1 MSGIVG
7 DARILVDHA
16 RVEAQN
22 HRFNYSEA
30 MTIEQITEAVSDL
43 AINFGEGY
51 EGQKRKPMARPY
63 GVALLIAGVD
73 ERGPQLYQT
82 DPSGTFL
89 QWQARAIGSGGETA
103 MTYIKEQYHSNMT
116 LVEAERL
123 ILATLKS
130 VMEEKITKEN
140 VEISVVRTDTK
151 QLESRSGDYIQNI
164 ISQLA

>member
-7 DARILVDHA
+7 DARILIDHA

-22 HRFNYSEA
+22 HRFNYAEP

-73 ERGPQLYQT
+73 EKGPQLYQT

-89 QWQARAIGSGGETA
+89 QWSARAIGSGGETA
-103 MTYIKEQYHSNMT
+103 MTQVKEQYHSNMT
-116 LVEAERL
+116 LAEAEKL
-123 ILATLKS
+123 VLQVLKN
-130 VMEEKITKEN
+130 VMEEKITNDN
-140 VEISVVRTDTK
+140 VEVSVVRTDTR
-151 QLESRSGDYIQNI
+151 QLETRSKAYVQNVI
-164 ISQLA
+164 ATLA

>member
-1 MSGIVG
+1 
-7 DARILVDHA
+7 
-16 RVEAQN
+16 
-22 HRFNYSEA
+22 
-30 MTIEQITEAVSDL
+30 
-43 AINFGEGY
+43 
-51 EGQKRKPMARPY
+51 
-63 GVALLIAGVD
+63 
-73 ERGPQLYQT
+73 
-82 DPSGTFL
+82 
-89 QWQARAIGSGGETA
+89 

>member
-1 MSGIVG
+1 
-7 DARILVDHA
+7 
-16 RVEAQN
+16 
-22 HRFNYSEA
+22 
-30 MTIEQITEAVSDL
+30 
-43 AINFGEGY
+43 
-51 EGQKRKPMARPY
+51 
-63 GVALLIAGVD
+63 
-73 ERGPQLYQT
+73 
-82 DPSGTFL
+82 
-89 QWQARAIGSGGETA
+89 

-130 VMEEKITKEN
+130 VMAAKLTKEN

>member
-1 MSGIVG
+1 
-7 DARILVDHA
+7 
-16 RVEAQN
+16 
-22 HRFNYSEA
+22 
-30 MTIEQITEAVSDL
+30 
-43 AINFGEGY
+43 
-51 EGQKRKPMARPY
+51 
-63 GVALLIAGVD
+63 
-73 ERGPQLYQT
+73 
-82 DPSGTFL
+82 
-89 QWQARAIGSGGETA
+89 

-151 QLESRSGDYIQNI
+151 QLESRSEDYIQNI